1 MMKIIISKPSKGP
14 FVKILKW
21 LLENYIMKF
30 LVEVVY
36 PLSCVPGQLECKL
49 VIYNDSHLHFSF
61 RNKTGG
67 CSWNELHLWGSAS
80 SSWRNLCQ
88 GSHYLPRLLQSW
100 SPNVIN
106 FSILLD
112 LVTEMFC
119 KWLVYL
125 TAGLIG
131 QERSNRWWWL
141 VAYRRHWV
149 VVTRRPP
156 QDYWQVGCYL
166 GFVWKDEKKQLRCA
180 FSFY

>member
-1 MMKIIISKPSKGP
+1 
-14 FVKILKW
+14 
-21 LLENYIMKF
+21 
-30 LVEVVY
+30 
-36 PLSCVPGQLECKL
+36 
-49 VIYNDSHLHFSF
+49 
-61 RNKTGG
+61 
-67 CSWNELHLWGSAS
+67 
-80 SSWRNLCQ
+80 
-88 GSHYLPRLLQSW
+88 
-100 SPNVIN
+100 
-106 FSILLD
+106 
-112 LVTEMFC
+112 MFC

-166 GFVWKDEKKQLRCA
+166 GLVWKDEKKQLRCA